1 MKRIIFLLAAVL
13 VFASCS
19 SVKISSDYDS
29 SAAFTSYKTYRFT
42 DEAKTIPGINDINR
56 NRLLTA
62 VETELS
68 AKGFTKSEDNPDV
81 LIDIQLKAE
90 QKQTATATNSGYP
103 YGYGRGYRYG
113 WGGGFSTTTINY
125 ETYVDGTLFID
136 MIDAKK
142 NQLVWQG
149 RGTKTVD
156 PDATQ
161 KKREENI
168 NYAVKQIFTKYPPK
182 PELLK

>member
-1 MKRIIFLLAAVL
+1 MRKLIYFLIIMIVA
-13 VFASCS
+13 ASCS
-19 SVKISSDYDS
+19 SVKISSDFDS
-29 SAAFTSYKTYRFT
+29 SAGFSSYKTYKFT
-42 DEAKTIPGINDINR
+42 DEAKTLPGINDLNR
-56 NRLLTA
+56 NRLINA
-62 VETELS
+62 VETELA
-68 AKGFTKSEDNPDV
+68 AKGFTKDESNPDV
-81 LIDIQLKAE
+81 LIDIQLKGE
-90 QKQTATATNSGYP
+90 QKQTATATSSGGYGG
-103 YGYGRGYRYG
+103 YGYGYRYG

-125 ETYVDGTLFID
+125 DTYVDGTLFVD

-156 PDATQ
+156 PDASQ

>member
-1 MKRIIFLLAAVL
+1 MKRLAIYLFILIIA
-13 VFASCS
+13 ASCS
-19 SVKISSDYDS
+19 SIKVSSDFDS
-29 SAAFTSYKTYRFT
+29 TAGFSSYKTYAFT
-42 DEAKTIPGINDINR
+42 PEAQKMEGLNDLNR

-62 VETELS
+62 VETELA
-68 AKGFTKSEDNPDV
+68 AKGFSKTDNNPDV
-81 LIDIQLKAE
+81 LIDLQLKGE
-90 QKQTATATNSGYP
+90 QKQTATATNSGGYGG
-103 YGYGRGYRYG
+103 YGYGYRYG

-125 ETYVDGTLFID
+125 DTYVDGTLFVD

-156 PDATQ
+156 PDASQ
-161 KKREENI
+161 KKREDNI

-182 PELLK
+182 IGQ